1 MDWPSPVQLAG
12 AAVTCSLQVGIAP
25 AILAACMNAGRPDCF
40 DVAVIGAGPAGSSAA
55 LALARSGFAVVLLEK
70 AALPRYK
77 TCGGGVLHR
86 AFKLL
91 PPEAAP
97 AVERSFHSVA
107 LNFLGTKMSFVAA
120 RPQPTVHMT
129 MRAELDCL
137 LARAAAKAGAQLV
150 ESCQVKRVNVQDEF
164 VEIICDREN
173 FRAKFVIAAD
183 GVRSATAKAAGW
195 SELPMLTPALEHE
208 VYLPAEDFAR
218 FSPTP
223 RFDFNAID
231 GGYAWVFPKRTH
243 LSVGIL
249 STHRVCPDL
258 QARLADYLR
267 RLGITRIQKV
277 EKHGWLIPLAPRR
290 EPLARGRVLLV
301 GDAAGLVDPVLA
313 EGISHALH
321 SGQLA
326 AAALTECRL
335 DMAKVSPC
343 YQSLLEKDILG
354 ELRAGR
360 MLANILYYHANI
372 RNGAF
377 RLGGQRLCE
386 FVTDVVM
393 GERSYHEAMNRPSSY
408 LKLLGWWPSRPRG

>member
-1 MDWPSPVQLAG
+1 MS
-12 AAVTCSLQVGIAP
+12 
-25 AILAACMNAGRPDCF
+25 AGRTNCF

-55 LALARSGFAVVLLEK
+55 LMLARNGFAVVLLEK

-91 PPEAAP
+91 PPGAEA
-97 AVERSFHSVA
+97 VVGRSFHSVA
-107 LNFLGTKMSFVAA
+107 LNFLGTEMNFITTRS
-120 RPQPTVHMT
+120 QPIVHLT
-129 MRAELDCL
+129 MRADLDCL
-137 LARAAAKAGAQLV
+137 LAHEAEKAGAQLV
-150 ESCQVKRVNVQDEF
+150 ESCPVKRVNVQNDF
-164 VEIICDREN
+164 VEIISDREK

-183 GVRSATAKAAGW
+183 GVHSATAKSAGW
-195 SELPMLTPALEHE
+195 SELPILAPALEHE
-208 VYLPAEDFAR
+208 IYLADEDFAR
-218 FSPTP
+218 FSPMP

-249 STHRVCPDL
+249 STHRKCTGL
-258 QARLADYLR
+258 QTKLAAYLKQ
-267 RLGITRIQKV
+267 LGITRVQKT
-277 EKHGWLIPLAPRR
+277 EKHGWLIPLVPRR
-290 EPLARGRVLLV
+290 EPLARGRVLLA
-301 GDAAGLVDPVLA
+301 GDAAGLVDPVMA

-326 AAALTECRL
+326 AAALAECRL
-335 DMAKVSPC
+335 DVAKVSHT
-343 YQSLLEKDILG
+343 YQSLLEKHILR
-354 ELRAGR
+354 ELRAAR
-360 MLANILYYHANI
+360 FLAKFLYHHPKI

-393 GERSYHEAMNRPSSY
+393 GGSSYRDAVSQPASY
-408 LKLLGWWPSRPRG
+408 LKLLGLWRSRSRN